1 MTLFFSGDTKAAQKA
16 SGMLDDDLNKEVLD
30 KIKSRMKEL
39 FVQLDTLTHYHYT
52 PTPIN
57 AEVILILFKALC
69 SRNFQNVKLRLDF
82 VEIL

>member
-1 MTLFFSGDTKAAQKA
+1 
-16 SGMLDDDLNKEVLD
+16 MLDDDLDKDNPEVLD

-57 AEVILILFKALC
+57 AEVFFILFKALC

-82 VEIL
+82 VEI

>member
-1 MTLFFSGDTKAAQKA
+1 
-16 SGMLDDDLNKEVLD
+16 MLDDDLDKDNPEVLD

-57 AEVILILFKALC
+57 AEVIFRARSEGG
-69 SRNFQNVKLRLDF
+69 SRRLPRERSC
-82 VEIL
+82 EISKNGK

>member
-1 MTLFFSGDTKAAQKA
+1 
-16 SGMLDDDLNKEVLD
+16 MLDDDLDKDNPEILD

-57 AEVILILFKALC
+57 AEVIFSNFFLFKALC

-82 VEIL
+82 VVI

>member
-1 MTLFFSGDTKAAQKA
+1 
-16 SGMLDDDLNKEVLD
+16 MLDDDLDKDKLEILD

-57 AEVILILFKALC
+57 AEVIFSNFYPFSRHYASETFKM
-69 SRNFQNVKLRLDF
+69 
-82 VEIL
+82 